1 MENRKFYLGMLVLV
15 LTFAMTVVSCG
26 DKSGTNN
33 FDGRSFTMDS
43 DKSTLKFSKN
53 TWTWD
58 NHVMNNSATPP
69 VPTKYHLRGDYT
81 CSNNGNTATM
91 ISTDYNT
98 GGDWTPY
105 KGQWT
110 ATLNGTRI
118 STTFDGAVKSIIS
131 LDELIGELELTGYQV
146 R

>member
-1 MENRKFYLGMLVLV
+1 MANRKFYLGMLVLA
-15 LTFAMTVVSCG
+15 FAMTVVGCG
-26 DKSGTNN
+26 SKTSPNN
-33 FDGRSFTMDS
+33 FEGRSFTMDS
-43 DKSTLKFSKN
+43 DKSTLKFSTN

-58 NHVMNNSATPP
+58 NHVMNNSNN
-69 VPTKYHLRGDYT
+69 VPTTYNFRGDYT
-81 CSNNGNTATM
+81 CSNGGNTATM
-91 ISTDYNT
+91 ISADYYVT
-98 GGDWTPY
+98 AWTPY